1 MQYCDLTESV
11 AAWASEEVVVPYIS
25 PIDGK
30 VHRYFVDFW
39 IKTISPEGIEECL
52 LIEIKP
58 KKRTVKPEIQNK
70 KMTQGR
76 LNEIREWMVNT
87 SKWEAAEK
95 FCESRGWKFKVLT
108 EQDIFGTKTT

>member
-11 AAWASEEVVVPYIS
+11 TAWASEEVVVPYIS
-25 PIDGK
+25 PIDEK

-39 IKTISPEGIEECL
+39 IKTVNLEGKEECF

-58 KKRTVKPEIQNK
+58 KKRTVKPELQGK

-76 LNEIREWMVNT
+76 LNEVREWMINT
-87 SKWEAAEK
+87 SKWEAAER

-108 EQDIFGTKTT
+108 ENEIFGSKTA